1 MSSDAPIR
9 FDDSS
14 DDDYS
19 DDDHVIV
26 SERER
31 LKQIEEDR
39 RLAEML
45 ARMWEED
52 DRLERERMRRLEEL
66 TNEILDTRSDSSSN
80 ATPVTDDSSSTE
92 SQDEAGPV
100 PLPPPLPPPSPP
112 PPPVQI
118 YDCGICFDKFI
129 RSPEDKAGA
138 PDVTLFG
145 APLPCSHAYCDDC
158 LRDHIWTKL
167 RSSESHIVRCP
178 DPDCNQLITTEVAER
193 VLRYDQIGEWDKR
206 QILATIEEKVSHNL

>member
-1 MSSDAPIR
+1 MSRLRSNVPTY

-31 LKQIEEDR
+31 LRQIEEDR

-45 ARMWEED
+45 AQMWEED
-52 DRLERERMRRLEEL
+52 DRLERERMHRLEEL
-66 TNEILDTRSDSSSN
+66 TNEILDARLDSSTN
-80 ATPVTDDSSSTE
+80 AAPIIDDSSSDE
-92 SQDEAGPV
+92 SQDEAV
-100 PLPPPLPPPSPP
+100 LVPPPE
-112 PPPVQI
+112 I
-118 YDCGICFDKFI
+118 YDCGICFEKFLVDVADK
-129 RSPEDKAGA
+129 PAA

-158 LRDHIWTKL
+158 LREHIWTKL
-167 RSSESHIVRCP
+167 RESESHIVRCP
-178 DPDCNQLITTEVAER
+178 DPDCTQLITTEIAER
-193 VLRYDQIGEWDKR
+193 VLRYDQIGEWDRR
-206 QILATIEEKVSHNL
+206 QLLASIEKVSHSLQCVQVDSLVV